1 VVLPPEKS
9 GRVYRW
15 IYEHDLLVGS
25 GVNVMGTRSA

>member
-1 VVLPPEKS
+1 VILPPEKP

-25 GVNVMGTRSA
+25 GVNVMGTRTA